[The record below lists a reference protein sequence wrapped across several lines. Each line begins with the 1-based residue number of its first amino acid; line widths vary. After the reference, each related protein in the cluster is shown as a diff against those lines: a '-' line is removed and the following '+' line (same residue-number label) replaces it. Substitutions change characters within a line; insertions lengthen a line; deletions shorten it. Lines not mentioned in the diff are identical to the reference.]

1 MSLDADLVQ
10 YFAVREQQRDEQV
23 RRILATL
30 SDREQQLVREAA
42 VMGYV
47 RGSMAANPSARLVI
61 PKDAVIVWEV
71 IDACQAMP
79 DLYRT
84 ITGWVEETEDDEEPS
99 DG

>member
-1 MSLDADLVQ
+1 MSLDADLIQ
-10 YFAVREQQRDEQV
+10 YFATREQQRDQQV

-47 RGSMAANPSARLVI
+47 RGSMSAHPSLEI
-61 PKDAVIVWEV
+61 PKDAAIVWEV
-71 IDACQAMP
+71 IDACRAMP

-84 ITGWVEETEDDEEPS
+84 ITGWVEEDPEEDS
-99 DG
+99 DAV